1 MHGFKCKL
9 GPKCDENTL
18 KLADAPNFG
27 HTTSPQV
34 WSVGSVSLQNT
45 TIGSNMILDTSYSNE
60 KVKKVDFEWFK
71 LQIVADID
79 TFLHFLMLR
88 LREF

>member
-1 MHGFKCKL
+1 MVK
-9 GPKCDENTL
+9 NIQ
-18 KLADAPNFG
+18 KLAE
-27 HTTSPQV
+27 V
-34 WSVGSVSLQNT
+34 VSLQNT
-45 TIGSNMILDTSYSNE
+45 DVASNMILDTSYSNE

>member
-1 MHGFKCKL
+1 MAG
-9 GPKCDENTL
+9 
-18 KLADAPNFG
+18 
-27 HTTSPQV
+27 V
-34 WSVGSVSLQNT
+34 VSLQNT
-45 TIGSNMILDTSYSNE
+45 AVASNMILDTSYSNE

-71 LQIVADID
+71 LQIVAEID

>member
-1 MHGFKCKL
+1 MAGL
-9 GPKCDENTL
+9 
-18 KLADAPNFG
+18 
-27 HTTSPQV
+27 
-34 WSVGSVSLQNT
+34 VSLQNT
-45 TIGSNMILDTSYSNE
+45 AMASDMILDTSYSNE
-60 KVKKVDFEWFK
+60 KVKKVVSEWFK

>member
-1 MHGFKCKL
+1 MAG
-9 GPKCDENTL
+9 
-18 KLADAPNFG
+18 
-27 HTTSPQV
+27 V
-34 WSVGSVSLQNT
+34 VSLQNT
-45 TIGSNMILDTSYSNE
+45 AMASDMILDTSYSNE